1 MTLFRDRTDAGR
13 QLADRLLTYK
23 ERNPV
28 VLALPRGGVPI
39 GLEIAR
45 VLAAPL
51 DIVLVRKLGAP
62 SRPELALGAVVDGPH
77 PEVFV
82 NREIA
87 EALAVPDEYVQAE
100 ADRQLHEIERR
111 RGLYLGGRPPVDLA
125 GRAAIVVDD
134 GIATGATARVAL
146 RAARRGG
153 AAEVIL
159 AAPVA
164 PPDSAVE
171 LGQECD
177 EAVFLD
183 TPRDFGAVGF
193 YYRDFAQ
200 LTDDDVRRLLAEATQ
215 PG

>member
-1 MTLFRDRTDAGR
+1 MTFFSDRSEAGR
-13 QLADRLLTYK
+13 LLAERLAAYK
-23 ERNPV
+23 ERKPV
-28 VLALPRGGVPI
+28 VLALPRGGVPVA
-39 GLEIAR
+39 LEIAR
-45 VLAAPL
+45 ALEAPL
-51 DIVLVRKLGAP
+51 DVVLVRKIGAP
-62 SRPELALGAVVDGPH
+62 FRPELALGAVVDGPQ

-87 EALAVPDEYVQAE
+87 SALAVSQDYVETEVA
-100 ADRQLHEIERR
+100 RQLEEIERR
-111 RGLYLGGRPPVDLA
+111 RALYLGGRRPVDLT

-164 PPDSAVE
+164 PPESAVE
-171 LGQECD
+171 LREECD
-177 EAVFLD
+177 EAIFLD
-183 TPRDFGAVGF
+183 TPPDFGAVGF
-193 YYRDFAQ
+193 YYANFAQ
-200 LTDDDVRRLLAEATQ
+200 LTDDDVRRMLAEAPQ